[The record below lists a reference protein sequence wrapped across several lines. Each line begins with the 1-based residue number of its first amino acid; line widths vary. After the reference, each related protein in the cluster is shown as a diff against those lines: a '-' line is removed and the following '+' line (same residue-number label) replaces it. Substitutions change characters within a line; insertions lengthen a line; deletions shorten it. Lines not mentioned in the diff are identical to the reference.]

1 MRNHHFLSVLLCG
14 WLLSAVVF
22 SPHCA
27 YANEMLQISRADLTT
42 LEKNLEILEQ
52 NYQKQK
58 TISANLTA
66 QLTSAS
72 EQLNQ
77 AEASLT
83 RLRAS
88 VDSELNKKL
97 WIGVGVG
104 AGATALITLITL
116 LATGIIK

>member
-1 MRNHHFLSVLLCG
+1 MKNHRFLSVVLCG

-27 YANEMLQISRADLTT
+27 YASEMLQISQEDLTT
-42 LEKNLEILEQ
+42 LEKNLETLSQ

-88 VDSELNKKL
+88 VNSELNKQL

>member
-1 MRNHHFLSVLLCG
+1 MRNHHFLSVLVCG

-27 YANEMLQISRADLTT
+27 YASEMLQISREDLTT
-42 LEKNLEILEQ
+42 LEKNLETLEQ

-88 VDSELNKKL
+88 VDNELNKKL
-97 WIGVGVG
+97 WIGVGGG

>member
-1 MRNHHFLSVLLCG
+1 MRNHRFLSVLLCR

-27 YANEMLQISRADLTT
+27 YAEEMLQISREDLTT
-42 LEKNLEILEQ
+42 LEQNLETLSQ

-83 RLRAS
+83 RLRANIN
-88 VDSELNKKL
+88 SELNKKL

-116 LATGIIK
+116 LATGTIK

>member
-1 MRNHHFLSVLLCG
+1 MRNHRFLSVLLCG

-27 YANEMLQISRADLTT
+27 YASEMLQISRADLTK
-42 LEKNLEILEQ
+42 LEQNLEILSQ

-88 VDSELNKKL
+88 VDDELNKKL

-116 LATGIIK
+116 LTTGIIK

>member
-1 MRNHHFLSVLLCG
+1 M
-14 WLLSAVVF
+14 
-22 SPHCA
+22 
-27 YANEMLQISRADLTT
+27 
-42 LEKNLEILEQ
+42 EILEQ

>member
-1 MRNHHFLSVLLCG
+1 MRNHRFLSVVLVG
-14 WLLSAVVF
+14 WLLSSVVF
-22 SPHCA
+22 SPRCA
-27 YANEMLQISRADLTT
+27 YASEMLQISQEDLTA
-42 LEKNLEILEQ
+42 LEKNLETLEQ

-77 AEASLT
+77 DEASLT

-88 VDSELNKKL
+88 VNRELNKQL